1 MVIAP
6 ALILTVLLGIVA
18 ELTRLVRELERRCG
32 VLYAA
37 RHTFV
42 LFIASCCG
50 VALVA
55 NVVMW

>member
-1 MVIAP
+1 MAIAP
-6 ALILTVLLGIVA
+6 ALILAMLFGIVT

-32 VLYAA
+32 VLYAV

-42 LFIASCCG
+42 LFVASCCG